1 VPGTCG
7 LAPWSRNSPT
17 LGWAGLRNDA

>member
-17 LGWAGLRNDA
+17 LGWAGVAE